1 MSHPH
6 PADSWSIPTVHY
18 SPWKRYGLAVA
29 LVVAAIA
36 LRAWL
41 DPLMGHP
48 SVAIFM
54 VAILVGAWVG
64 GVGPAVLCLIL
75 LHLVHGYGFQRPP
88 GLWEPNVASVVSIGG
103 WYVVGITAG
112 ILSQMRTSAQRRARQ
127 EQIEA
132 TSQREQLKSTLSC
145 MADGVIVTDINGR
158 LTLMNRAA
166 EALTGWSMAD
176 AKGKAW
182 WEIFAI
188 RRGDSP
194 AGVESPIDRVLR
206 EGQVVHERMPLALTS
221 RTGQTIPVAY
231 SAAPVQTL
239 DPRITGVVLVFRD
252 ESERLK
258 TQLALQDADRR
269 KDEFLATLAH
279 ELRNPLA
286 PICMGLELLG
296 MSAGNSHAAEE
307 IRAMMDRQTQHMVRL
322 IDDLLDVSRIT
333 RGKLELRKSRVSL
346 ADIVRDAVAATRPLL
361 DEADHL
367 LTVRLPEQPLWLN
380 ADANRL
386 TQVFTNLLNN
396 AAKFTPRE
404 GRIELAAQ
412 HSDSEV
418 IVTVSD
424 SGIGIPPEKADQV
437 FGMFTQIHVSS
448 ERRNTGLGIGLTLVK
463 SLVEM
468 HGGTVEVQPR
478 GQDSGTTFLIRLPA
492 AAEPAPASSLAD
504 VNGSR
509 QDLADAVPAMKRR
522 ILVVDDN
529 HDALVSLSRMVTL
542 LGNEVRQAHDGL
554 EALEI
559 GQSFR
564 PEIVLMDLGMPKM
577 NGFDAARRMRQEP
590 WGRELSLVATTGW
603 GQDDDRRRSAEA
615 GFDHHLV
622 KPIEVA
628 ALREILDKSPVPHF
642 AAKRLARVPS

>member
-1 MSHPH
+1 
-6 PADSWSIPTVHY
+6 
-18 SPWKRYGLAVA
+18 
-29 LVVAAIA
+29 VAAIA

-437 FGMFTQIHVSS
+437 FGMFTQIHESS